1 MQRGIKRIMGK
12 IKKRAGFTLIEVIV
26 AMGILMIVV
35 LALVSSY
42 YSYYNS
48 VKQMTYKAIG
58 QNLAEVLLEDVR
70 SSQVGILDRLVKYD
84 SEQYPD
90 PQQYPTA
97 IIWQKYKH
105 SISYPDCY
113 EESETPDLDIPDAI
127 PFPLDTDPDPTVYDS
142 GEIDSSY
149 RLQRVEAV
157 FGVKDSGTINPNLL
171 LGLPNNIVITP
182 VYYWDPDTNTEY
194 FDYTILLNKE
204 IFPYYK
210 RRVTIEDLT
219 PELSQPE
226 FKIYKIEVT
235 VSWEVKGIPKSITLT
250 TEKSFKQ

>member
-1 MQRGIKRIMGK
+1 MGK
-12 IKKRAGFTLIEVIV
+12 IRKRAGFTLIEVIV
-26 AMGILMIVV
+26 ALGILMIVV

-70 SSQVGILDRLVKYD
+70 SLQVGILDSLVKNGQYLSGEVWKKYEYSD
-84 SEQYPD
+84 SHPG
-90 PQQYPTA
+90 
-97 IIWQKYKH
+97 
-105 SISYPDCY
+105 CY
-113 EESETPDLDIPDAI
+113 EESETPDPDIPDAI
-127 PFPLDTDPDPTVYDS
+127 PFPLDTDPDPTFYDS

-210 RRVTIEDLT
+210 RRVIIEDLM
-219 PELSQPE
+219 PNLSQPE

-250 TEKSFKQ
+250 AEKSFRQ

>member
-1 MQRGIKRIMGK
+1 MGK
-12 IKKRAGFTLIEVIV
+12 IKKRAGFTLIEVVV
-26 AMGILMIVV
+26 ALGILMIVV

-48 VKQMTYKAIG
+48 VKQMTYTAIG

-127 PFPLDTDPDPTVYDS
+127 PFPFDTDPDIAVYDS
-142 GEIDSSY
+142 GEVDSSY

-157 FGVKDSGTINPNLL
+157 FGETDGTIDINSDSYKNL
-171 LGLPNNIVITP
+171 PSSIIITP
-182 VYYWDPDTNTEY
+182 VYYSDTNS
-194 FDYTILLNKE
+194 FDYTIVLNKE
-204 IFPYYK
+204 TFPYYK
-210 RRVTIEDLT
+210 RGIVITDLT
-219 PELSQPE
+219 PKISQPE
-226 FKIYKIEVT
+226 GKIYKIEVT

-250 TEKSFKQ
+250 AEKSFKQ